1 MILQLQDVDFS
12 YRPDSPRVL
21 DSLSMEIESGSLTAV
36 LGPNGAGKSTLL
48 DICLGWKQPNR
59 GKVLLHGHP
68 IGCYSRRETGTLMS
82 LVPQDEKI
90 NFDYSV
96 LEYTLLGRAPYL
108 GQLEVPGKQ
117 DMIIALDALE
127 RTGIADLRQR
137 PITRLSGGEHQLL
150 MIARALAQEPS
161 VMLLDEP
168 TSKLDPANRARVLS
182 ILTALSASGV
192 TILFTTHDPSLA
204 ARIATYLILVREG
217 KILRSGS
224 AEEILTGENLTLLY
238 GTDIKV
244 HTLDGERVVIQR

>member
-1 MILQLQDVDFS
+1 
-12 YRPDSPRVL
+12 
-21 DSLSMEIESGSLTAV
+21 
-36 LGPNGAGKSTLL
+36 
-48 DICLGWKQPNR
+48 
-59 GKVLLHGHP
+59 
-68 IGCYSRRETGTLMS
+68 
-82 LVPQDEKI
+82 
-90 NFDYSV
+90 
-96 LEYTLLGRAPYL
+96 
-108 GQLEVPGKQ
+108 
-117 DMIIALDALE
+117 
-127 RTGIADLRQR
+127 
-137 PITRLSGGEHQLL
+137 